1 MTTLDDLWRGML
13 NEVKKTIAP
22 TMYKTWI
29 VSSLIP
35 FSYEND
41 VVTIDSATNYLC
53 NFVKKKYTAQ
63 LEEAASK
70 VTGRPTKV
78 NIIYSSVDSV
88 DTESPIEE
96 MEQDEWQEPSTP
108 PAQEPLMAKDTQ
120 ALPKKEHT
128 PKNRINTGIE
138 TIREEDLRPKK
149 QKHSPSD
156 MDLAKEAD
164 TVYKEVKLQ
173 SENLLTADG
182 ELDFPEIR
190 DAQKLSVPPSQTVIE
205 SDGLGS
211 NYTFDTFIVGN
222 SNRIAHAAALSIAET
237 PAKKYN
243 PYFIYGGSGL
253 GKTHLMHAIGH
264 RIREKYPD
272 MVIRCITSEDF
283 ANELIQSLQDKN
295 PESFRQRYRNVD
307 VLLVDDIQ
315 FLENKEHTQEEF
327 FHTFNKLYQ
336 DHKQMVFTSDRPPQD
351 IKKLEDRL
359 RSRFQGGM
367 VTCIDPPDLETRTA
381 ILRNRAQQSHISFE
395 KDALDFIASNVSENI
410 RQLEGAFAQ
419 VSLLASQEHSPV
431 TLELTQ
437 KALKDL
443 IQANSTK
450 KYITLDEITKA
461 VCQFYKVKYEDM
473 MSKKKTKSI
482 AFPRQVAMYLCRV
495 MTEQTY
501 PHIGASF
508 NGRDHTTVMH
518 ACTKIENTMKE
529 DERIRR
535 SIEELKA
542 QITSVDN

>member
-1 MTTLDDLWRGML
+1 MMTPDELWYGML
-13 NEVKKTIAP
+13 NEVKKKIP
-22 TMYKTWI
+22 STMYSTWI
-29 VSSLIP
+29 ESSLILV
-35 FSYEND
+35 SYEND
-41 VVTIDSATNYLC
+41 IVTIDTAKS
-53 NFVKKKYTAQ
+53 FVRAFIKKKYNAL

-78 NIIYSSVDSV
+78 NIIYSSVD
-88 DTESPIEE
+88 TEEEPPTIETPSPDSIESSTTPS
-96 MEQDEWQEPSTP
+96 QDSPAIEVTP
-108 PAQEPLMAKDTQ
+108 EIGP
-120 ALPKKEHT
+120 PKEKR
-128 PKNRINTGIE
+128 KVSIVTGIE
-138 TIREEDLRPKK
+138 TIRKEDLQPRKK
-149 QKHSPSD
+149 NQSLSD
-156 MDLAKEAD
+156 KELSHEAD
-164 TVYKEVKLQ
+164 TLYKEVKLQ
-173 SENLLTADG
+173 PETLLTADG
-182 ELDFPEIR
+182 ELDLPEIR
-190 DAQKLSVPPSQTVIE
+190 DAQKLSVPPNQSVVE

-211 NYTFDTFIVGN
+211 NYTFDTFIGGN
-222 SNRIAHAAALSIAET
+222 SNRMAHAAALAIAET
-237 PAKKYN
+237 PAERYN

-351 IKKLEDRL
+351 IKKLEERL

-367 VTCIDPPDLETRTA
+367 VTCIEPPDLETRTA
-381 ILRNRAQQSHISFE
+381 ILRNRAQQSPISFE
-395 KDALDFIASNVSENI
+395 KDALDFIAANVSENI

-473 MSKKKTKSI
+473 MSKKKAKSI

-518 ACTKIENTMKE
+518 ACTKIENIMKE
-529 DERIRR
+529 DEHIRR

-542 QITSVDN
+542 QITNVDN

>member
-1 MTTLDDLWRGML
+1 MMTPDELWYGML
-13 NEVKKTIAP
+13 NEVKKKIP
-22 TMYKTWI
+22 STMYSTWI
-29 VSSLIP
+29 ESSLILV
-35 FSYEND
+35 SYEND
-41 VVTIDSATNYLC
+41 IVTIDTAKS
-53 NFVKKKYTAQ
+53 FVRAFIKKKYNAL

-78 NIIYSSVDSV
+78 NIIYSSVD
-88 DTESPIEE
+88 TEEEPPTIETPSPDSIESSTTPS
-96 MEQDEWQEPSTP
+96 QDSPAIEVTPEIEP
-108 PAQEPLMAKDTQ
+108 
-120 ALPKKEHT
+120 PKEKR
-128 PKNRINTGIE
+128 KVSIVTGIE
-138 TIREEDLRPKK
+138 TIRKEDLQPRKK
-149 QKHSPSD
+149 NQSLSD
-156 MDLAKEAD
+156 KELSHEAD
-164 TVYKEVKLQ
+164 TLYKEVKLQ
-173 SENLLTADG
+173 PETLLTADG

-190 DAQKLSVPPSQTVIE
+190 DAQKLSVPPNQSVVE

-222 SNRIAHAAALSIAET
+222 SNRMAHAAALAIAET
-237 PAKKYN
+237 PAERYN

-351 IKKLEDRL
+351 IKKLEERL

-367 VTCIDPPDLETRTA
+367 VTCIEPPDLETRTA
-381 ILRNRAQQSHISFE
+381 ILRNRAQQSPISFE
-395 KDALDFIASNVSENI
+395 KDALDFIAANVSENI
-410 RQLEGAFAQ
+410 RQLKGAFAQ

-473 MSKKKTKSI
+473 MSKKKAKSI

-518 ACTKIENTMKE
+518 ACTKIENIMKE
-529 DERIRR
+529 DEHIRR

-542 QITSVDN
+542 QITNVDN